1 LPKQW
6 AFLAST
12 ADEVLFSGAYGAGKT
27 VSLCVK
33 LLSRVLNPR
42 AREGLFR
49 LRLQDLYS
57 TTLKT
62 LLEGDGDMPPL
73 LPPHLCDWNKA
84 RREIRVAGGGT
95 ILYGEADPD
104 KIQGM
109 NLTGAG
115 VDQAEELDG
124 KQWNAIAGRLR
135 AKAGGMSRQLY
146 GACNPGPPAHHLAK
160 RFGIKGN
167 VAYPHLAFRGDIA
180 NPIRCE
186 AIMTESAENPHLPPD
201 YLARLAGYTGVL
213 KARYVKGCWVGS
225 DALIYDRWQ
234 RDLHMVSR
242 LDAAKWSAAYIAVDD
257 AYSVPFAALLLMV
270 RDDGAI
276 HVLDEV
282 YRTGM
287 LESDKIQAV
296 RDLVAAIPGRGKL
309 ESIVVDP
316 AAASLKAN
324 LRANGFRV
332 EDGINDPVTGGI
344 FEVQQLLAAVDRD
357 KRPMLTVAPTCSHTA
372 EEFES
377 YEWADTDAAERPVKK
392 NDHAMDAIR
401 YGVMRVK
408 RPAAAV
414 LEPATIELLKRQAAM
429 REPVGRGRIV
439 PKLGESA
446 GVELEVLIRARKQPA
461 EWAWDK
467 AGPWRIWEPLTRGEL
482 RPNQA
487 RPYVMSI
494 STGAGSAGSLTCIK
508 IGDAESRTLLAQGE
522 WDGMTPEQAARE
534 AVLAGLWVGGLGGR
548 ALAIWKA
555 EGPGQLLGAAIKRLG
570 YGRCYTHIE
579 ADGRTT
585 TKLGW
590 DWTAEG
596 SQVLLGRFRGDLERG
611 RYTESDPATATDLAR
626 WAYAPNGAVGPVSLD
641 NDGDTQAGAADRGWA
656 AVLLGHAYPLA
667 ARLATESRKPDWG
680 SIEWIRSQ
688 EPAVGGV
695 GGKGHQKR

>member
-6 AFLAST
+6 AFLSSD

-27 VSLCVK
+27 VSLCLK
-33 LLSRVLNPR
+33 LLSRAKMPR

-49 LRLQDLYS
+49 ENLQDLYS

-73 LPPHLCDWNKA
+73 LPPHLCQWNQQ

-95 ILYGEADPD
+95 ILYGEADPN
-104 KIQGM
+104 KIAGM

-115 VDQAEELDG
+115 VDQAEELSD
-124 KQWNAIAGRLR
+124 KAWDAIAGRLR
-135 AKAGGMSRQLY
+135 AKSGGMRRQLY

-167 VAYPHLAFRGDIA
+167 VAYPELAFKGSPD
-180 NPIRCE
+180 NPIRCH
-186 AIMTESAENPHLPPD
+186 AIMTRSSENPHLPAD
-201 YLARLAGYTGVL
+201 YMARLAAYVGVL
-213 KARYVKGCWVGS
+213 RARYVEGCWVGS

-234 RDLHMVSR
+234 RDTHMIIR
-242 LDAAKWSAAYIAVDD
+242 PDAARWPAAFIAVDD

-287 LESDKIQAV
+287 LESDKIRAIK
-296 RDLVAAIPGRGKL
+296 DLAAAIPHRTKL
-309 ESIVVDP
+309 EGVIVDP

-324 LRANGFRV
+324 LRAHGFRV

-344 FEVQQLLAAVDRD
+344 FEVQQLLATNDRE
-357 KRPMLTVAPTCSHTA
+357 KRPMLTVAPKCPKIA

-377 YEWADTDAAERPVKK
+377 YEWAESDAATERPVKK
-392 NDHAMDAIR
+392 HDHAMDAIR

-408 RPAAAV
+408 RPAASV
-414 LEPATIELLKRQAAM
+414 LEPTTIELLKRQAGM

-439 PKLGESA
+439 PVLGDSA
-446 GVELEVLIRARKQPA
+446 GVELEVLIRARKQPGA
-461 EWAWDK
+461 WEWAKD
-467 AGPWRIWEPLTRGEL
+467 GPWRIWEPLSRGDL

-487 RPYVMSI
+487 RPYVISI

-508 IGDAESRTLLAQGE
+508 VGDAESRTLMAQGE
-522 WDGMTPEQAARE
+522 WEGMTPEQAARE
-534 AVLAGLWVGGLGGR
+534 AVLAGLWVGGMGGR
-548 ALAIWKA
+548 PLAIWKA

-579 ADGRTT
+579 ADGKTT
-585 TKLGW
+585 TRLGW

-596 SQVLLGRFRGDLERG
+596 SQVLLGRFRGDLDRG
-611 RYTESDPATATDLAR
+611 RYVESDAATAADLAR
-626 WAYAPNGAVGPVSLD
+626 WIYYPNGAVGPACLD

-656 AVLLGHAYPLA
+656 AVLLAHAYPLA
-667 ARLATESRKPDWG
+667 ARMAITERKPDWG
-680 SIEWIRSQ
+680 SVEWIKQQ
-688 EPAVGGV
+688 EGA
-695 GGKGHQKR
+695 KSHQKR